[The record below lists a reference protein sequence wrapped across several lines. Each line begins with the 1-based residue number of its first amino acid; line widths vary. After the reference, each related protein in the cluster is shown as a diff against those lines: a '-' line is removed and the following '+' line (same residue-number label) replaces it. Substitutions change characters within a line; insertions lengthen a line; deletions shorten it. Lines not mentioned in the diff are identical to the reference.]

1 MKLLRSI
8 GHGVVALASL
18 IVASLVAAGSS
29 GAAPN
34 ESAAVGARAAIVD
47 SAPVRTEHTEAQLI
61 VEGPAL
67 PGETLWAGLRLEHI
81 PKWHSYWRNPGDSG
95 LATEIEWTLPAG
107 WSAGEILWPAPHR
120 LPVGPFVNYGFEG
133 EVVLPVPLRVPSE
146 AAVGSTVR
154 VEAAA
159 SWLVCEEICIPEEGR
174 FAVDLSIAGPD
185 ARSLQTDAGQ
195 PDAGGPLF
203 RARQDV
209 PKESPWAATV
219 GGDADNLLL
228 HVAAPGLRRDRLS
241 DVYFFPHDPEAIE
254 HAGEQKLA
262 VDEAGLTLR
271 IPRGI
276 AKGREIG
283 PLEGVLVLEESLD
296 GGTVRQA
303 FEIAA
308 EPGSVTAPAAAAFA
322 PLSAAGGGGASAAGF
337 GLLYAVVLAIGGGLL
352 LNLMPCVFPVLF
364 IKALGLARLGAGQR
378 REVRLH
384 GLAYTAGVLA
394 TFGLLAGALIALQ
407 QSGAVIG
414 WGFQL
419 QQPVVILLLA
429 YLMTL
434 IGLNLAGLFEVRG
447 GGNVGAELAAR
458 SGNTGAFFTGALAVV
473 VATPCTAP
481 FMGVALGFAVTQPPA
496 IALGIFLALG
506 LGMALPF
513 LLLSLFPGAARFLP
527 KPGAWMERFKQFLA
541 FPMFAT
547 AAWLVW
553 VLVQQVGPA
562 GVAVASAGILLI
574 AFGAWVWN
582 LLPAA
587 SGREAGRGGWRL
599 AARAVGIAAFAA
611 ALLLLRLPLEQPARA
626 GTDPVPVPGSA
637 VTWQTF
643 DPDRIAALRGEGKAV
658 LVNLTAAWCI
668 TCQVNERVALS
679 SPSIGKALEDGNVV
693 PLKGDWTNGDPIIT
707 RYLSGFGRTGV
718 PLYVLYPA
726 GEGEPTV
733 LPQLLTESIVRN
745 AITALPDNANK
756 GARS

>member
-8 GHGVVALASL
+8 GHGVVALAC
-18 IVASLVAAGSS
+18 LVAAGSS
-29 GAAPN
+29 GAAPG
-34 ESAAVGARAAIVD
+34 ESAAAGA
-47 SAPVRTEHTEAQLI
+47 SAPIVESSPVHTEHTEAQLI
-61 VEGPAL
+61 VGGPAL
-67 PGETLWAGLRLEHI
+67 PGETLWVGLRLEHI

-107 WSAGEILWPAPHR
+107 WSAGEIQWPPPHR

-133 EVVLPVPLRVPSE
+133 EVVLPVALRVPSE
-146 AAVGSTVR
+146 AAPGSAVR
-154 VEAAA
+154 LEASAN
-159 SWLVCEEICIPEEGR
+159 WLVCAEICIPEEGR
-174 FAVDLSIAGPD
+174 FVVDLPIGDPD
-185 ARSLQTDAGQ
+185 AQSRQADALGSLS
-195 PDAGGPLF
+195 
-203 RARQDV
+203 RARQAL

-219 GGDADNLLL
+219 GGDAVSLLL
-228 HVAAPGLRRDRLS
+228 HVAATGLRRDRLS
-241 DVYFFPHDPEAIE
+241 DVYFFPHDPEAVE

-262 VDEAGLTLR
+262 VNDAGLTLR

-283 PLEGVLVLEESLD
+283 PLDGVLVLEERLD

-308 EPGSVTAPAAAAFA
+308 LPGSVTTPAAAAFA
-322 PLSAAGGGGASAAGF
+322 SPMATGSGGMPVAGF
-337 GLLYAVVLAIGGGLL
+337 GLLHAVVLAIGGGLL

-407 QSGAVIG
+407 QSGAVVG

-434 IGLNLAGLFEVRG
+434 IGLNLAGLFDVQG
-447 GGNVGAELAAR
+447 GGNVGAHLAAR

-481 FMGVALGFAVTQPPA
+481 FMGIALGFAVTQPPA

-513 LLLSLFPGAARFLP
+513 LALSLFPGAARFLP
-527 KPGAWMERFKQFLA
+527 KPGAWMERLKQFLA

-553 VLVQQVGPA
+553 VLVQQVGPV
-562 GVAVASAGILLI
+562 GVAIASAGILLI

-582 LLPAA
+582 LLPAS
-587 SGREAGRGGWRL
+587 SGREAGRSGWRL
-599 AARAVGIAAFAA
+599 AARAVGVAAFAG

-637 VTWQTF
+637 VVWQTF

-679 SPSIGKALEDGNVV
+679 SPSIGRALADGNVV
-693 PLKGDWTNGDPIIT
+693 PLKGDWTNGDPVIT

-745 AITALPDNANK
+745 AITALPDNANE